1 MVVQCPQCGTGHIVD
16 PEELD
21 RGTEVTM
28 ECTKCQTSFALRAGG
43 KRAEET
49 SRGAG
54 GQDRRETVTVM
65 RVTTKLPRGKNVA
78 LVVMQ
83 GATAGTVFRFRKP
96 EVVIGRV
103 GTDVV
108 VEDPEVSA
116 THCAVEV
123 RGNYGVLTD
132 LGSTNGTYVG
142 EEPVKTYRL
151 EHLSEFRI
159 GETTLM
165 FTITQDT

>member
-1 MVVQCPQCGTGHIVD
+1 MVAQCPQCGTGHIVD
-16 PEELD
+16 QEELD
-21 RGTEVTM
+21 HAGELAM
-28 ECTKCQTSFALRAGG
+28 ECTKCRTSFLLRASGTG
-43 KRAEET
+43 AEVAP
-49 SRGAG
+49 RGAQG
-54 GQDRRETVTVM
+54 REKRETITVI
-65 RVTTKLPRGKNVA
+65 RPAAKLPPGRNVA

-83 GATAGTVFRFRKP
+83 GGAAGRVFRFQKP
-96 EVVIGRV
+96 EVVIGRI
-103 GTDVV
+103 GADMV

-142 EEPVKTYRL
+142 EEPVKTHRL

-159 GETTLM
+159 GATTLM
-165 FTITQDT
+165 FTITRDE